1 MWLVELDQDDTM
13 VSIALPYAVAESDDN
28 VTFWKGEVSG
38 KMVISAE
45 LVAEAVVVI
54 GPDVMKADV
63 ELRAFGTGDTE
74 VVHDLEDIIEVEP
87 SEWVT
92 CEVRVADA
100 VLMEETIELM
110 MLVIVKFREGSK
122 LDNPVNTAVIDNG
135 IWVVSNEELDLEGEA
150 VVGEV

>member
-110 MLVIVKFREGSK
+110 MLVIVKFREGSR